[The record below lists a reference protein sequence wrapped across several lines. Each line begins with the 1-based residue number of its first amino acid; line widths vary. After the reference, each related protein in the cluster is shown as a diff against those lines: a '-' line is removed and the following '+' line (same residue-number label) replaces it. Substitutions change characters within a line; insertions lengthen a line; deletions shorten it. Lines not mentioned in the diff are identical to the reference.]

1 MDEYGEAVDELQ
13 SSCERK
19 LMDEA
24 VLEEAGRIML
34 YKSMM
39 SQGAS

>member
-13 SSCERK
+13 SSCERR
-19 LMDEA
+19 LMYEA

-34 YKSMM
+34 YKLMID
-39 SQGAS
+39 QGAS